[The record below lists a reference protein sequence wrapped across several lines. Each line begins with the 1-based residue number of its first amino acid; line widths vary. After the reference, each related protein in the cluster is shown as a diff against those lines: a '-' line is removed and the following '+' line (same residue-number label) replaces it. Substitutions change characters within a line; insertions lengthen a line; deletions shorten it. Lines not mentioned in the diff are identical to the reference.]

1 MKVILLKEKDEYLV
15 GNVSELDEEPS
26 IFIEN
31 CFKIVPCFEYGA
43 DPKTLKARAKKLEGE
58 HCEIS
63 LKQVD
68 SDEGK
73 DWWAYEYITLE
84 RYPKYTSQTHLFLT
98 SEAIFTI
105 LDPERAVLDLYT
117 KVAG

>member
-1 MKVILLKEKDEYLV
+1 MKVILLKDKDDYLV

-26 IFIEN
+26 ILIEN
-31 CFKIVPCFEYGA
+31 CFKIVPCCEYGA
-43 DPKTLKARAKKLEGE
+43 DPKNLKSRAKQLEGD
-58 HCEIS
+58 HSEIS
-63 LKQVD
+63 LRQVD
-68 SDEGK
+68 YSEEK
-73 DWWAYEYITLE
+73 EWWVYEYITLE
-84 RYPKYTSQTHLFLT
+84 RYPRYTSQTHLFLT